1 MGLSD
6 LNVFGMCRFRI
17 WNYRLY

>member
-6 LNVFGMCRFRI
+6 LNVFGMHGFRI
-17 WNYRLY
+17 GNYRLY

>member
-6 LNVFGMCRFRI
+6 LNVFGMHRFRI